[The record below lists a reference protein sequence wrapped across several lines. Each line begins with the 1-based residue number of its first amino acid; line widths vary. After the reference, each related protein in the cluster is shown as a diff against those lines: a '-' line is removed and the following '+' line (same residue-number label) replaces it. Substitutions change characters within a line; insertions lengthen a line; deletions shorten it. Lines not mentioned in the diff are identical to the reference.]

1 MVPVS
6 FLEGGAVSPTYFST
20 ICTFSLVVSVT
31 FAWYIKFS
39 EKHLPSR
46 GQGVFLG
53 QLQALGCGLSVCFDS
68 IFLLC
73 PFMIC
78 VMFGAVL

>member
-6 FLEGGAVSPTYFST
+6 FLEGGGAVSPTYFST

-31 FAWYIKFS
+31 VAWYIKFS
-39 EKHLPSR
+39 EMHLPSR

-53 QLQALGCGLSVCFDS
+53 QLQALDCGLSVCLDS
-68 IFLLC
+68 NFY
-73 PFMIC
+73 C
-78 VMFGAVL
+78 VCL